1 MDGCSVTREAH
12 HAAPRCLISLHEKAN
27 GTTSLDGEGIQ
38 AWLVCDE
45 CYAEHASVLVI
56 VPGERVVMAR
66 CDHCWCYGNPREF
79 VVVSPGGRKNAY
91 SGTCATC
98 VGEEG
103 S

>member
-1 MDGCSVTREAH
+1 
-12 HAAPRCLISLHEKAN
+12 
-27 GTTSLDGEGIQ
+27 
-38 AWLVCDE
+38 
-45 CYAEHASVLVI
+45 VI